1 MRADRKERTAQIKI
15 EVEPRLH
22 RRVKAHA
29 AERGKSITRYV
40 TGVLEQQL
48 ENEAKEEK
56 NSH

>member
-1 MRADRKERTAQIKI
+1 MLTTEERTAQIKI
-15 EVEPRLH
+15 EVTPELH
-22 RRVKAHA
+22 KRVKIHA
-29 AERGKSITRYV
+29 TELGTTITRYV